1 MKTYH
6 IITRSEEHKR
16 DNNTP
21 ANGRTNY
28 TVHLVEGEEA
38 LYQKAAE
45 LIRAGK
51 VITEVHN
58 GLNPVAPNKSKL
70 TAAIEAA
77 KAA

>member
-6 IITRSEEHKR
+6 IIIKSEEHKR
-16 DNNTP
+16 DINTP

-28 TVHLVEGEEA
+28 SVIKADGEEA